1 MGERTTGVLVG
12 GIIAL
17 IGALLG
23 LAAPFVLLA
32 PAALDLTQLFTP
44 TAIYGY
50 IVLILAII
58 ALILS
63 ILMIAG
69 KWIKWSA
76 IIVLI
81 IGIISLI
88 GLMAGPMG
96 VIPGILELIGAIIA
110 MATGALA

>member
-1 MGERTTGVLVG
+1 MSERTTGVLVG

-32 PAALDLTQLFTP
+32 PAAFDITQLFAP
-44 TAIYGY
+44 TVIYGY
-50 IVLILAII
+50 IVLILGII

-69 KWIKWSA
+69 KWIKWSTV
-76 IIVLI
+76 IVLI

-88 GLMAGPMG
+88 GFMG
-96 VIPGILELIGAIIA
+96 GALGVLPGIIEIIGAIIA
-110 MATGALA
+110 LAFGALE